1 MRKYTRPFF
10 VLLLVVLIAV
20 GMMPFGAFATDTGTD
35 PAEVIEGPIE
45 PEVPLSEEPTEHDVT
60 DPVEESE
67 IEVPEEIQLATR
79 YTAGSNITVYNYT
92 VQSVRTA
99 DPGKTDE
106 LTIQEGRDLLTIFT
120 CSYPNSKRVI
130 VTCERSGTT

>member
-10 VLLLVVLIAV
+10 VLLLVVLMAV

-35 PAEVIEGPIE
+35 PAEVIEEPIE

-79 YTAGSNITVYNYT
+79 YTAGGNITVYNYFH
-92 VQSVRTA
+92 A
-99 DPGKTDE
+99 
-106 LTIQEGRDLLTIFT
+106 FF
-120 CSYPNSKRVI
+120 VI
-130 VTCERSGTT
+130 SEMNCMLS